1 MANRIHIIT
10 FQVPYPADYGGVIDI
25 YYKAKALKE
34 AGYNVVLHCFAYKGR
49 DFQKELLDIADEVY
63 VYKRNTCWLNRL
75 GIMPYIVKS
84 RKSKELLVRL
94 QKDDAPILFEG
105 LHTCYYLDSPLLK
118 DRKKF
123 VRAHNVESD
132 YYYYLSGTT
141 ISIKKKIFFLVESWR
156 LKRYENILK
165 SADIIFSIT
174 EKDRKYFANRFPNTD
189 VRLLP
194 CFHNGADDIDPTLK
208 KGSGKY
214 LLYHGNLSVEE
225 NINAVY
231 YLAERIIPRM
241 PTVKWVIAGNKP
253 PQELYDVVKEL
264 QNVTVVPNPSIKKM
278 TKLIT
283 EANANVLI
291 TFQSTGIKLKLLNAL
306 YKGGFCIVNDKMTES
321 TGVGELCRVTHS
333 DSDLVNALN
342 EVFGKKYDEK
352 EEQKRIE
359 LLNKY
364 YNNEVNIKILAE
376 AIDNA

>member
-25 YYKAKALKE
+25 YYKAKALKK
-34 AGYNVVLHCFAYKGR
+34 AGYDVVLHCFAYKGR
-49 DFQKELLDIADEVY
+49 DFKKELLDVADEVY
-63 VYKRNTCWLNRL
+63 IYKRNTCWLNRL

-84 RKSKELLVRL
+84 RKSKELISRL
-94 QKDDAPILFEG
+94 QKDNDPILFEG
-105 LHTCYYLDSPLLK
+105 LHTCYYLNSPLLK
-118 DRKKF
+118 NRKKF
-123 VRAHNVESD
+123 VRTHNVESD

-141 ISIKKKIFFLVESWR
+141 ISIKKKIFFLLESWR

-174 EKDRKYFANRFPNTD
+174 EKDRKYFSNRFPASD

-241 PTVKWVIAGNKP
+241 PTVKWIIAGNKP
-253 PQELYDVVKEL
+253 PQEIYDVVKEL
-264 QNVTVVPNPSIKKM
+264 QNVTIVPNPSVEKM
-278 TKLIT
+278 TKLLT

-333 DSDLVNALN
+333 DSDLINALN
-342 EVFGKKYDEK
+342 EVFCKKYDEN
-352 EEQKRIE
+352 EEKKRKE
-359 LLNKY
+359 LLDKY
-364 YNNEVNIKILAE
+364 YNNDINIKILTA
-376 AIDNA
+376 AIDKA

>member
-1 MANRIHIIT
+1 MAKRIHIIT
-10 FQVPYPADYGGVIDI
+10 FQVPYPADYGGVIDV

-34 AGYNVVLHCFAYKGR
+34 AGYGVVLHCFAYKGR
-49 DFQKELLDIADEVY
+49 GFRKELLTVADEVY
-63 VYKRNTCWLNRL
+63 IYKRNTCWLKRL
-75 GIMPYIVKS
+75 GIMPYIVNS
-84 RKSKELLVRL
+84 RKSKELLERL

-105 LHTCYYLDSPLLK
+105 LHTCYYLSSPLLK
-118 DRKKF
+118 NRKKF

-141 ISIKKKIFFLVESWR
+141 ISIKKKIFFLLESWR

-174 EKDRKYFANRFPNTD
+174 EKDRKYFATRFPGTE
-189 VRLLP
+189 VKLLP
-194 CFHNGADDIDPTLK
+194 CFHNGADDIDPTLE

-241 PTVKWVIAGNKP
+241 PTVKWIIAGNNP

-264 QNVTVVPNPSIKKM
+264 QNVTVVPNPSVKKM

-291 TFQSTGIKLKLLNAL
+291 TFQSTGIKLKLINAL

-321 TGVGELCRVTHS
+321 TGVGELCRITHS

-342 EVFGKKYDEK
+342 EVFGKKYGEEEEK
-352 EEQKRIE
+352 KRLA
-359 LLNKY
+359 LLDKY
-364 YNNEVNIKILAE
+364 YNNDINIRILTE

>member
-25 YYKAKALKE
+25 YYKARALKE

-49 DFQKELLDIADEVY
+49 GFKKELLDVADEVY
-63 VYKRNTCWLNRL
+63 IYKRNTCWLKRL
-75 GIMPYIVKS
+75 GILPYIVSS
-84 RKSKELLVRL
+84 RKSKEMLARL

-105 LHTCYYLDSPLLK
+105 LHTCYYLNAPQLK

-141 ISIKKKIFFLVESWR
+141 ISIKKKLFFLLESWR

-174 EKDRKYFANRFPNTD
+174 EKDRKYFANRFPTTE
-189 VRLLP
+189 VKLLP
-194 CFHNGADDIDPTLK
+194 CFHNGADNMDRTLE

-241 PTVKWVIAGNKP
+241 PTVKWVIAGNNP

-264 QNVTVVPNPSIKKM
+264 QNVTVVPNPSVEKM
-278 TKLIT
+278 SKLIE
-283 EANANVLI
+283 EAKANVLI
-291 TFQSTGIKLKLLNAL
+291 TFQSTGIKLKLINAL

-321 TGVGELCRVTHS
+321 TGLGELCRVTHS

-342 EVFGKKYDEK
+342 EVFGKKFDKE
-352 EEQKRIE
+352 EEQKRFA
-359 LLNKY
+359 LLDKY
-364 YNNEVNIKILAE
+364 YNNDVNIKILTE
-376 AIDNA
+376 EIDKA